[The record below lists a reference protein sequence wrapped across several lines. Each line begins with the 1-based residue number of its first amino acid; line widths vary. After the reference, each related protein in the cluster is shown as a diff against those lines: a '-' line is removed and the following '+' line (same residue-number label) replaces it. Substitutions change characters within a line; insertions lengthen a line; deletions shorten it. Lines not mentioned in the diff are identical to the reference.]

1 MSKKDRELGYKTC
14 QFLWSR
20 FSFIRL
26 TPKIWLDSVKNVMF
40 HKTWT
45 VHEKTLF
52 IRKIY

>member
-1 MSKKDRELGYKTC
+1 MSEKELGYKTC

-45 VHEKTLF
+45 VHEKNV
-52 IRKIY
+52 IYEKD